1 MREASMAVVV
11 AGFVVLAAVG
21 FGGGF
26 VYAQFTD
33 TETKQVSVSAGT
45 WTTTPEETPAPQ
57 HAISF
62 VAFCVADG
70 SDSPGSMVVVTGFG
84 SDDEGEPVAVVY
96 ESMVELST
104 VVLYGGGEF
113 ENFEGGTS
121 DTVHFGN
128 GTTPESAGT
137 GQPGMYDQVPS
148 APCPS
153 GETQVIKYNYDD
165 SSDAFVE
172 DRTGIPGST
181 GGIGVQSV
189 ENTTTETSTT
199 TSVGTETSTETG
211 TASATET
218 EAATGTATATETE
231 TAASTETETE
241 TATATPTATSSPTP
255 TETETTAAAT
265 VNGTDQR
272 EGQSIG
278 NETAGTDADA

>member
-1 MREASMAVVV
+1 MREANTAILVAAVVV
-11 AGFVVLAAVG
+11 LATVG

-26 VYAQFTD
+26 TYAQLTD
-33 TETKQVSVSAGT
+33 TETKKVSVSAGT
-45 WTTTPEETPAPQ
+45 WTTTPEETPAPPQ

-62 VAFCVADG
+62 VAFCVENGTNPSLSAVNITIVERDDDG
-70 SDSPGSMVVVTGFG
+70 D
-84 SDDEGEPVAVVY
+84 PVAVRY
-96 ESMVELST
+96 NSMFDPST
-104 VVLYGGGEF
+104 VVLFGGGEF
-113 ENFEGGTS
+113 ENFEGGMVG
-121 DTVHFGN
+121 TVYFGN
-128 GTTPESAGT
+128 GTTPEPAGT
-137 GQPGMYDQVPS
+137 GQPGRYDQTQAV
-148 APCPS
+148 PCPS

-172 DRTGIPGST
+172 DETESSAST
-181 GGIGVQSV
+181 GGAGAQSV

-218 EAATGTATATETE
+218 EAATG
-231 TAASTETETE
+231 

>member
-1 MREASMAVVV
+1 MEKVRGWTMREASMAVVV

-26 VYAQFTD
+26 IYAQFTD

-45 WTTTPEETPAPQ
+45 WTTTPEETPAPSQ

-70 SDSPGSMVVVTGFG
+70 TDPSVSAVDITNVERG
-84 SDDEGEPVAVVY
+84 DDGEPVAVEY
-96 ESMVELST
+96 MSTFNSST
-104 VVLYGGGEF
+104 VVLFGGGEF
-113 ENFEGGTS
+113 ENFEGWMV

-137 GQPGMYDQVPS
+137 GKPGRYDQMQAVPY
-148 APCPS
+148 PS

-165 SSDAFVE
+165 NSDAFVE
-172 DRTGIPGST
+172 DGTESPGST
-181 GGIGVQSV
+181 RGIKAQSV
-189 ENTTTETSTT
+189 ENTTTETSMM
-199 TSVGTETSTETG
+199 TSV
-211 TASATET
+211 
-218 EAATGTATATETE
+218 GTATATETE

-241 TATATPTATSSPTP
+241 TATATATPTATSSPTP

-272 EGQSIG
+272 EGKSIG

>member
-57 HAISF
+57 PAISF
-62 VAFCVADG
+62 VAFCVADETNP
-70 SDSPGSMVVVTGFG
+70 SVSAVEITNVERR
-84 SDDEGEPVAVVY
+84 DDGEPVAVEY
-96 ESMVELST
+96 NSMFDPST
-104 VVLYGGGEF
+104 VVLFGGGEF
-113 ENFEGGTS
+113 ENFEGGMVG
-121 DTVHFGN
+121 TVRFGN
-128 GTTPESAGT
+128 GTTPESAET
-137 GQPGMYDQVPS
+137 GLPDTDDQVPS

-153 GETQVIKYNYDD
+153 GETKVIKYNYND
-165 SSDAFVE
+165 SSGASGE
-172 DRTGIPGST
+172 DETESPGST

>member
-1 MREASMAVVV
+1 M
-11 AGFVVLAAVG
+11 
-21 FGGGF
+21 
-26 VYAQFTD
+26 
-33 TETKQVSVSAGT
+33 
-45 WTTTPEETPAPQ
+45 WTTTPEETPAPSQ

-70 SDSPGSMVVVTGFG
+70 TDLSVSAVNITNVER
-84 SDDEGEPVAVVY
+84 DDDGEPVAVEY
-96 ESMVELST
+96 ISMFDPNT
-104 VVLYGGGEF
+104 VVLFGGREF
-113 ENFEGGTS
+113 ENFGGGMA
-121 DTVHFGN
+121 DTVYFGN

-137 GQPGMYDQVPS
+137 GQPGTYDQMPS

-153 GETQVIKYNYDD
+153 GETQVIKYSYDN
-165 SSDAFVE
+165 SSGAFVE
-172 DRTGIPGST
+172 DETESSAST
-181 GGIGVQSV
+181 GGTGAQSV

-199 TSVGTETSTETG
+199 ISVGTETSTETG

-231 TAASTETETE
+231 TAASAETETE
-241 TATATPTATSSPTP
+241 TATATPTTTSSPTP